1 MTTAF
6 LITKGDGNNSIQLFS
21 NSVYSKLVH
30 FRDTCPSS
38 YATVEVA
45 DPGVAS
51 IIANITGCIHKE
63 FIINV

>member
-1 MTTAF
+1 MTTVF

-38 YATVEVA
+38 YATAVVA
-45 DPGVAS
+45 DPCVAS
-51 IIANITGCIHKE
+51 IIANKTGCIHKE
-63 FIINV
+63 FDVNV